1 MTNNKVILL
10 LDQFPV
16 ITLDNGVM
24 ICNFSSFHDYW
35 LRTDENDKTGIILP
49 ACTKEVADYHKLI
62 TNEAGIPR
70 WKGHDVMDTDYWGD
84 WEFEYHK
91 ADPNNPDWI
100 DVNLNMEMDSH
111 TIKDLCTLA
120 EMKELHVILVPYP
133 IQAILNEKWGKDTRS
148 YIIWCKSR
156 TCRKIDP
163 RDITQGIY
171 SNKFCV

>member
-16 ITLDNGVM
+16 ITLDNGVT
-24 ICNFSSFHDYW
+24 ICNFSSFHDY
-35 LRTDENDKTGIILP
+35 
-49 ACTKEVADYHKLI
+49 
-62 TNEAGIPR
+62 
-70 WKGHDVMDTDYWGD
+70 

-133 IQAILNEKWGKDTRS
+133 IQAILNKKWNKSTKS